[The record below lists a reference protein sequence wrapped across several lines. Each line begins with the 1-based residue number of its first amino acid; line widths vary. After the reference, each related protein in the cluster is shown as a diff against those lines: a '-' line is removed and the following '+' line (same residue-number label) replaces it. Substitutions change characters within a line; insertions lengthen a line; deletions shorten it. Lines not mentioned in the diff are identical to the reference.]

1 MGEEAEQFSDLGN
14 SSEIRKSSENTG
26 IDKELDRIR
35 LRRTDKNKKFPK
47 TFDDAVLIFGLIAG
61 IVFFIRFSSLEAPID
76 VEDGSA
82 LYIPMEG
89 LIVEEKTSNK
99 DLGDIFFQETNTPQI
114 DLHQLLNAIEGAKND
129 DKILGIFI
137 DLSDFLGGY
146 PAELLKITNQLEDF
160 KLSGKFIIAYS
171 DFFSQSAYIIASPST
186 EIISYPSGGVL
197 FQGFSSKRLFFKDFF
212 DKIGLEVIN
221 LSEGQFKTAFEN
233 LTLSSMSEDD
243 KNQRLNL
250 FSNIWKEITDVI
262 ERNRELNLGSIDY
275 FLNNIDQI
283 LEQNGG
289 DWGKASVEYKLIDS
303 LVKRGD
309 LEKYFKKEYS
319 KDENE
324 WKHVDY
330 RNYFMSKENNDEE
343 NTVAV
348 VNILGPIIDGY
359 QTSGAASGDNISALF
374 DKALKNDQIKAMVVR
389 VNTPGGSVFA
399 SELIRDALIR
409 VKEKNI
415 PIVTSMG
422 GVAASGGYWV
432 AASTDYIFAEDLTIT
447 GSIGVASV
455 IFNAEGTFNK
465 IGLNEDGVSSSVFS
479 DTYRGIYS
487 KRPNERLINLNK
499 IIIQNIYDKF
509 INLVSEGR
517 NISIEDVH
525 KLAKGQ
531 VWIGKDALKFNLI
544 DEIGSLDDAIEK
556 AASLAEIDEYNVKRI
571 HKKKSRFSNFLP
583 FLINEIGMKNEIMNK
598 NLDIEYRFESL
609 FTNISNYND
618 PKALYYL
625 CGTCLFIN

>member
-1 MGEEAEQFSDLGN
+1 MKKILNISKIFFKNLISFILFLP
-14 SSEIRKSSENTG
+14 KLLTG
-26 IDKELDRIR
+26 
-35 LRRTDKNKKFPK
+35 
-47 TFDDAVLIFGLIAG
+47 LIIIAG
-61 IVFFIRFSSLEAPID
+61 IVFFLRFSSLDRPID

-89 LIVEEKTSNK
+89 LIVEEKTSNT

-330 RNYFMSKENNDEE
+330 RNYFKSKENNDEE

-409 VKEKNI
+409 VREKNI

-487 KRPNERLINLNK
+487 KRPDERLINLNK
-499 IIIQNIYDKF
+499 IIIQNIYNKF

-517 NISIEDVH
+517 NISIDDVN

-571 HKKKSRFSNFLP
+571 YKKKSRFSNFLP
-583 FLINEIGMKNEIMNK
+583 FLINEIDMKNEIINK
-598 NLDIEYRFESL
+598 NLDIEYRFEAL

>member
-1 MGEEAEQFSDLGN
+1 MVDFLKKILNISKIFFKNLI
-14 SSEIRKSSENTG
+14 SFILFLPKLLTG
-26 IDKELDRIR
+26 
-35 LRRTDKNKKFPK
+35 
-47 TFDDAVLIFGLIAG
+47 LIIIAG
-61 IVFFIRFSSLEAPID
+61 IVFFLRFSSLDRPID

-89 LIVEEKTSNK
+89 LIVEEKTSNT

-330 RNYFMSKENNDEE
+330 RNYFKSKENNDEE

-487 KRPNERLINLNK
+487 KRPDERLINLNK

-517 NISIEDVH
+517 NISIEDVN

-571 HKKKSRFSNFLP
+571 YKKKSRFSNFLP
-583 FLINEIGMKNEIMNK
+583 FLINEIGMENEIINK
-598 NLDIEYRFESL
+598 NLDIEYRFEAL

>member
-1 MGEEAEQFSDLGN
+1 MVDFLKKILNISKIFFKNLI
-14 SSEIRKSSENTG
+14 SFILFLPKLLTG
-26 IDKELDRIR
+26 
-35 LRRTDKNKKFPK
+35 
-47 TFDDAVLIFGLIAG
+47 LIIIAG
-61 IVFFIRFSSLEAPID
+61 IVFFLRFSSLDRPID

-89 LIVEEKTSNK
+89 LIVEEKTSNT

-409 VKEKNI
+409 VREKNI

-487 KRPNERLINLNK
+487 KRPDERLINLNK

-517 NISIEDVH
+517 NISIEDVN

-571 HKKKSRFSNFLP
+571 YKKKSRFSNFLP
-583 FLINEIGMKNEIMNK
+583 FLINEIGMENEIINK
-598 NLDIEYRFESL
+598 NLDIEYRFEAL
-609 FTNISNYND
+609 FANISNYND

>member
-1 MGEEAEQFSDLGN
+1 MVDFLKKILNISKIFFKNLI
-14 SSEIRKSSENTG
+14 SFILFLPKLLTG
-26 IDKELDRIR
+26 
-35 LRRTDKNKKFPK
+35 
-47 TFDDAVLIFGLIAG
+47 LIIIAG
-61 IVFFIRFSSLEAPID
+61 IVFFLRFSSLDGPID

-89 LIVEEKTSNK
+89 LIVEEKTSNT

-262 ERNRELNLGSIDY
+262 ERNRQLNLGSIDY

-330 RNYFMSKENNDEE
+330 RNYFKSKENNDEE

-348 VNILGPIIDGY
+348 INILGPIIDGY

-487 KRPNERLINLNK
+487 KRPDERLINLNK

-517 NISIEDVH
+517 NISIEDVN

-571 HKKKSRFSNFLP
+571 YKKKSRFSNFLP
-583 FLINEIGMKNEIMNK
+583 FLINEIGMKNEIINK
-598 NLDIEYRFESL
+598 NLDIEYRFEAL

>member
-1 MGEEAEQFSDLGN
+1 MVDFLKKILNISKIFFKNLI
-14 SSEIRKSSENTG
+14 SFILFLPKLFTG
-26 IDKELDRIR
+26 
-35 LRRTDKNKKFPK
+35 
-47 TFDDAVLIFGLIAG
+47 LIIIAG
-61 IVFFIRFSSLEAPID
+61 IVFFLRFSSLDGPID

-89 LIVEEKTSNK
+89 LIVEEKTSNT

-309 LEKYFKKEYS
+309 LEKYFKEEYS

-330 RNYFMSKENNDEE
+330 RNYFKSKENNDEE

-487 KRPNERLINLNK
+487 KRPDERLINLNK

-517 NISIEDVH
+517 NISIEDVN

-598 NLDIEYRFESL
+598 NLDIEYRFEAL

>member
-1 MGEEAEQFSDLGN
+1 MVDFLKKILNISKIFFKNLI
-14 SSEIRKSSENTG
+14 SFILFLPKLLTG
-26 IDKELDRIR
+26 
-35 LRRTDKNKKFPK
+35 
-47 TFDDAVLIFGLIAG
+47 LIIIAG
-61 IVFFIRFSSLEAPID
+61 IVFFLRFSSLDRPID

-89 LIVEEKTSNK
+89 LIVEEKTSNT

-330 RNYFMSKENNDEE
+330 RNYFKSKENNDEE

-409 VKEKNI
+409 VREKNI

-487 KRPNERLINLNK
+487 KRPDERLINLNK

-517 NISIEDVH
+517 NISIEDVN

-571 HKKKSRFSNFLP
+571 YKKKSRFSNFLP
-583 FLINEIGMKNEIMNK
+583 FLINEIGIKNEIINK
-598 NLDIEYRFESL
+598 NLDIEYRFEAL

>member
-1 MGEEAEQFSDLGN
+1 MKKILNISKIFFKNLISFILFLP
-14 SSEIRKSSENTG
+14 KLLTG
-26 IDKELDRIR
+26 
-35 LRRTDKNKKFPK
+35 
-47 TFDDAVLIFGLIAG
+47 LIIIAG
-61 IVFFIRFSSLEAPID
+61 IVFFLRFSSLDRPID

-89 LIVEEKTSNK
+89 LIVEEKTSNT

-330 RNYFMSKENNDEE
+330 RNYFKSKENNDEE

-487 KRPNERLINLNK
+487 KRPDERLINLNK

-517 NISIEDVH
+517 NISIEDVN

-531 VWIGKDALKFNLI
+531 VWVGKDALKFNLI

-571 HKKKSRFSNFLP
+571 YKKKSRFSNFLP
-583 FLINEIGMKNEIMNK
+583 FLINEIGIKNEIINK
-598 NLDIEYRFESL
+598 NLDIEYRFEAL

>member
-1 MGEEAEQFSDLGN
+1 MVDFLKKILNISKIFFKNLI
-14 SSEIRKSSENTG
+14 SFILFLPKLLTG
-26 IDKELDRIR
+26 
-35 LRRTDKNKKFPK
+35 
-47 TFDDAVLIFGLIAG
+47 LIIIAG
-61 IVFFIRFSSLEAPID
+61 IVFFIRFSSLDAPID

-89 LIVEEKTSNK
+89 LIVEEKTSNT

-330 RNYFMSKENNDEE
+330 RNYFKSKENNDEE

-487 KRPNERLINLNK
+487 KRPDERLINLNK

-517 NISIEDVH
+517 NISIEDVN

-571 HKKKSRFSNFLP
+571 YKKKSRFSNFLP
-583 FLINEIGMKNEIMNK
+583 FLINEIGMKNEIINK
-598 NLDIEYRFESL
+598 NLDIEYRFEAL

>member
-1 MGEEAEQFSDLGN
+1 MVDFLKKILNISKIFFKNLI
-14 SSEIRKSSENTG
+14 SFILFLPKLLTG
-26 IDKELDRIR
+26 
-35 LRRTDKNKKFPK
+35 
-47 TFDDAVLIFGLIAG
+47 LIIIAG
-61 IVFFIRFSSLEAPID
+61 IVFFLRFSSLDRPID

-89 LIVEEKTSNK
+89 LIVEEKTSNT

-262 ERNRELNLGSIDY
+262 EKNRELNLGSIDY

-330 RNYFMSKENNDEE
+330 RNYFKSKENNDEE

-409 VKEKNI
+409 VREKNI

-487 KRPNERLINLNK
+487 KRPDERLINLNK

-517 NISIEDVH
+517 NISIEDVN

-571 HKKKSRFSNFLP
+571 YKKKSRFSNFLP
-583 FLINEIGMKNEIMNK
+583 FLINEIGMKNEIINK
-598 NLDIEYRFESL
+598 NLDIEYRFEAL

>member
-1 MGEEAEQFSDLGN
+1 MVDFLKKILNISKIFFKNLI
-14 SSEIRKSSENTG
+14 SFILFLPKLLTG
-26 IDKELDRIR
+26 
-35 LRRTDKNKKFPK
+35 
-47 TFDDAVLIFGLIAG
+47 LIIIAG
-61 IVFFIRFSSLEAPID
+61 IVFFLRFSSLDRPID

-89 LIVEEKTSNK
+89 LIVEEKTSNT

-330 RNYFMSKENNDEE
+330 RNYFKSKENNDEE

-374 DKALKNDQIKAMVVR
+374 DKALKNDQVKAMVVR

-409 VKEKNI
+409 VREKNI

-487 KRPNERLINLNK
+487 KRPDERLINLNK

-517 NISIEDVH
+517 NISIEDVN

-544 DEIGSLDDAIEK
+544 DELGSLDDAIEK
-556 AASLAEIDEYNVKRI
+556 AANLAEINKYNVEKI
-571 HKKKSRFSNFLP
+571 YKKKSRFSNFLP
-583 FLINEIGMKNEIMNK
+583 FLIDEIGMKNKMINK

>member
-1 MGEEAEQFSDLGN
+1 MVDFLKKILNISKIFFKNLI
-14 SSEIRKSSENTG
+14 SFILFLPKLLTG
-26 IDKELDRIR
+26 
-35 LRRTDKNKKFPK
+35 
-47 TFDDAVLIFGLIAG
+47 LIIIAG
-61 IVFFIRFSSLEAPID
+61 IVFFLRFSSLDRPID

-89 LIVEEKTSNK
+89 LIVEEKTSNT

-409 VKEKNI
+409 VREKNI

-487 KRPNERLINLNK
+487 KRPDERLINLNK

-517 NISIEDVH
+517 NISIEDVN

-571 HKKKSRFSNFLP
+571 YKKKSRFSNFLP
-583 FLINEIGMKNEIMNK
+583 FLINEIGIKNEIINK
-598 NLDIEYRFESL
+598 NLDIEYRFEAL

>member
-1 MGEEAEQFSDLGN
+1 MVDFLKKILNISKIFFKNLI
-14 SSEIRKSSENTG
+14 SFILFLPKLLTG
-26 IDKELDRIR
+26 
-35 LRRTDKNKKFPK
+35 
-47 TFDDAVLIFGLIAG
+47 LIIIAG
-61 IVFFIRFSSLEAPID
+61 IVFFLRFSSLDRPID

-89 LIVEEKTSNK
+89 LIVEEKTSNT

-262 ERNRELNLGSIDY
+262 EKNRELNLGSIDY

-319 KDENE
+319 KDESE

-330 RNYFMSKENNDEE
+330 RNYFKSKENNDEE

-409 VKEKNI
+409 VREKNI

-487 KRPNERLINLNK
+487 KRPDERLINLNK

-517 NISIEDVH
+517 NISIEDVN

-544 DEIGSLDDAIEK
+544 DEIGSLNDAIEK

-571 HKKKSRFSNFLP
+571 YKKKSRFSNFLP
-583 FLINEIGMKNEIMNK
+583 FLINKIGMKNEIINK
-598 NLDIEYRFESL
+598 NLDIEYRFEAL

>member
-1 MGEEAEQFSDLGN
+1 MGDFLKKILNISKIFFKNLI
-14 SSEIRKSSENTG
+14 SFILFLPKLLTG
-26 IDKELDRIR
+26 
-35 LRRTDKNKKFPK
+35 
-47 TFDDAVLIFGLIAG
+47 LIIIAG
-61 IVFFIRFSSLEAPID
+61 IVFFLRFSSLDRPID

-89 LIVEEKTSNK
+89 LIVEEKTSNT

-283 LEQNGG
+283 LEQNRG

-330 RNYFMSKENNDEE
+330 RNYFKSKENNDEE

-487 KRPNERLINLNK
+487 KRPDERLINLNK

-517 NISIEDVH
+517 NISIEDVN

-544 DEIGSLDDAIEK
+544 DEIGSLNDAIEK

-571 HKKKSRFSNFLP
+571 YKKKSRFSNFLP
-583 FLINEIGMKNEIMNK
+583 FLINKIGMKNEIMNK
-598 NLDIEYRFESL
+598 NLDIEYRFEAL

>member
-1 MGEEAEQFSDLGN
+1 MVDFLKKILNISKIFFKNLI
-14 SSEIRKSSENTG
+14 SFILFLPKLLTG
-26 IDKELDRIR
+26 
-35 LRRTDKNKKFPK
+35 
-47 TFDDAVLIFGLIAG
+47 LIIIAG
-61 IVFFIRFSSLEAPID
+61 IVFFLRFSSLDRPID

-89 LIVEEKTSNK
+89 LIVEEKTSNT

-330 RNYFMSKENNDEE
+330 RNYFKSKENNDEE

-517 NISIEDVH
+517 NISIEDVN

-531 VWIGKDALKFNLI
+531 VWIGKDALKFNLV

-571 HKKKSRFSNFLP
+571 YKKKSRFSNFLP
-583 FLINEIGMKNEIMNK
+583 FLINEIGMKNEIINK
-598 NLDIEYRFESL
+598 NLDIEYRFEAL

>member
-1 MGEEAEQFSDLGN
+1 MVDFLKKILNISKIFFKNLL
-14 SSEIRKSSENTG
+14 SFILFLPKLLTG
-26 IDKELDRIR
+26 
-35 LRRTDKNKKFPK
+35 
-47 TFDDAVLIFGLIAG
+47 LIIIAG
-61 IVFFIRFSSLEAPID
+61 IVFFLRFSSLDRPID

-89 LIVEEKTSNK
+89 LIVEEKTSNT

-330 RNYFMSKENNDEE
+330 RNYFKSKENNDEE

-487 KRPNERLINLNK
+487 KRPDERLINLNK

-517 NISIEDVH
+517 NISIEDVN

-571 HKKKSRFSNFLP
+571 YKKKSRFSNFLP
-583 FLINEIGMKNEIMNK
+583 FLINEIGMENEIINK
-598 NLDIEYRFESL
+598 NLDIEYRFEAL

>member
-1 MGEEAEQFSDLGN
+1 MVDFLKKILNISKIFFKNLI
-14 SSEIRKSSENTG
+14 SFILFLPKLLTG
-26 IDKELDRIR
+26 
-35 LRRTDKNKKFPK
+35 
-47 TFDDAVLIFGLIAG
+47 LIIIAG
-61 IVFFIRFSSLEAPID
+61 IVFFLRFSSLDGPID

-89 LIVEEKTSNK
+89 LIVEEKTSNT

-243 KNQRLNL
+243 KYQRLNL

-283 LEQNGG
+283 LEQNRG

-319 KDENE
+319 SDENE

-330 RNYFMSKENNDEE
+330 RNYFKSKENNDEE

-487 KRPNERLINLNK
+487 KRPDERLINLNK

-517 NISIEDVH
+517 NISIEDVN

-571 HKKKSRFSNFLP
+571 YKKKSRFSNFLP
-583 FLINEIGMKNEIMNK
+583 FLINEIGMKNEIINK
-598 NLDIEYRFESL
+598 NLDIEYRFEAL

>member
-1 MGEEAEQFSDLGN
+1 MGDFLKKILNISKIFFKNLI
-14 SSEIRKSSENTG
+14 SFILFLPKLLTG
-26 IDKELDRIR
+26 
-35 LRRTDKNKKFPK
+35 
-47 TFDDAVLIFGLIAG
+47 LIIIAG
-61 IVFFIRFSSLEAPID
+61 IVFFLRFSSLDRPID

-89 LIVEEKTSNK
+89 LIVEEKTSNT

-309 LEKYFKKEYS
+309 LEKYFKEEYS

-330 RNYFMSKENNDEE
+330 RNYFKSKENNDEE

-409 VKEKNI
+409 VREKNI

-487 KRPNERLINLNK
+487 KRPDERLINLNK

-517 NISIEDVH
+517 NISIEDVN

-571 HKKKSRFSNFLP
+571 YKKKSRFSNFLP
-583 FLINEIGMKNEIMNK
+583 FLINEIGMKNEIINK
-598 NLDIEYRFESL
+598 NLDIEYRFEAL

>member
-1 MGEEAEQFSDLGN
+1 MVDFLKKILNISKIFFKNLI
-14 SSEIRKSSENTG
+14 SFILFLPKLLTG
-26 IDKELDRIR
+26 
-35 LRRTDKNKKFPK
+35 
-47 TFDDAVLIFGLIAG
+47 LIIIAG
-61 IVFFIRFSSLEAPID
+61 IVFFLRFSSLDRPID

-89 LIVEEKTSNK
+89 LIVEEKTSNT

-487 KRPNERLINLNK
+487 KRPDERLINLNK

-517 NISIEDVH
+517 NISIEDVN

-571 HKKKSRFSNFLP
+571 YKKKSRFSNFLP
-583 FLINEIGMKNEIMNK
+583 FLINEIGMENEIINK
-598 NLDIEYRFESL
+598 NLDIEYRFEAL

>member
-1 MGEEAEQFSDLGN
+1 MKKILNISKIFFKNLISFILFLP
-14 SSEIRKSSENTG
+14 KLLTG
-26 IDKELDRIR
+26 
-35 LRRTDKNKKFPK
+35 
-47 TFDDAVLIFGLIAG
+47 LIIIAG
-61 IVFFIRFSSLEAPID
+61 IVFFLRFSSLDRPID

-89 LIVEEKTSNK
+89 LIVEEKTSNT

-330 RNYFMSKENNDEE
+330 RNYFKSKENNDEE

-409 VKEKNI
+409 VREKNI

-487 KRPNERLINLNK
+487 KRPDERLINLNK

-517 NISIEDVH
+517 NISIEDVN

-583 FLINEIGMKNEIMNK
+583 FLINEIGIKNEIMNK
-598 NLDIEYRFESL
+598 NLDIEYRFEAL

>member
-1 MGEEAEQFSDLGN
+1 MVDFL
-14 SSEIRKSSENTG
+14 
-26 IDKELDRIR
+26 
-35 LRRTDKNKKFPK
+35 KKILNISK
-47 TFDDAVLIFGLIAG
+47 TFFKNLISFILFLPKLLTGLIIIAG
-61 IVFFIRFSSLEAPID
+61 IVFFLRFSSLDRPID

-89 LIVEEKTSNK
+89 LIVEEKKSNT

-114 DLHQLLNAIEGAKND
+114 DLHQLLNAIKGAKSD

-330 RNYFMSKENNDEE
+330 RNYFKSKENNDEE

-487 KRPNERLINLNK
+487 KRPDERLINLNK

-517 NISIEDVH
+517 NISIEDVN

-598 NLDIEYRFESL
+598 NLDIEYRFEAL

>member
-1 MGEEAEQFSDLGN
+1 MVDFLKKILNISKIFFKNLI
-14 SSEIRKSSENTG
+14 SFILFLPKLLTG
-26 IDKELDRIR
+26 
-35 LRRTDKNKKFPK
+35 
-47 TFDDAVLIFGLIAG
+47 LIIIAG
-61 IVFFIRFSSLEAPID
+61 IVFFLRFSSLDRPID

-89 LIVEEKTSNK
+89 LIVEEKTSNT

-309 LEKYFKKEYS
+309 LEKYFKEEYS

-330 RNYFMSKENNDEE
+330 RNYFKSKENNDEE

-409 VKEKNI
+409 VREKNI

-487 KRPNERLINLNK
+487 KRPDERLINLNK

-517 NISIEDVH
+517 NISIEDVN

-571 HKKKSRFSNFLP
+571 YKKKSRFSNFLP
-583 FLINEIGMKNEIMNK
+583 FLINEIGMKNEIINK
-598 NLDIEYRFESL
+598 NLDIEYRFEAL

>member
-1 MGEEAEQFSDLGN
+1 MKKILNISKIFFKNLISFILFLP
-14 SSEIRKSSENTG
+14 KLLTG
-26 IDKELDRIR
+26 
-35 LRRTDKNKKFPK
+35 
-47 TFDDAVLIFGLIAG
+47 LIIIAG
-61 IVFFIRFSSLEAPID
+61 IVFFLRFSSLDRPID

-89 LIVEEKTSNK
+89 LIVEEKTSNT

-114 DLHQLLNAIEGAKND
+114 DLYQLLNAIEGAKND

-330 RNYFMSKENNDEE
+330 RNYFKSKENNDEE

-409 VKEKNI
+409 VREKNI

-487 KRPNERLINLNK
+487 KRPDERLINLNK

-517 NISIEDVH
+517 NISIEDVN

-571 HKKKSRFSNFLP
+571 YKKKSRFSNFLP
-583 FLINEIGMKNEIMNK
+583 FLINEIGMENEIINK
-598 NLDIEYRFESL
+598 NLDIEYRFEAL

>member
-1 MGEEAEQFSDLGN
+1 MVDFLKK
-14 SSEIRKSSENTG
+14 ILHITKIFFKSLISF
-26 IDKELDRIR
+26 ILF
-35 LRRTDKNKKFPK
+35 LPK
-47 TFDDAVLIFGLIAG
+47 LFTVLIIIAG
-61 IVFFIRFSSLEAPID
+61 IVFFLQFSLLDGPID

-89 LIVEEKTSNK
+89 LIVEEKTSNT

-160 KLSGKFIIAYS
+160 KRSGKFIITYS

-309 LEKYFKKEYS
+309 LEKYFKEEYS

-330 RNYFMSKENNDEE
+330 RNYFKSKENNDEE

-487 KRPNERLINLNK
+487 KRPDERLINLNK

-517 NISIEDVH
+517 NISIEDVN

-571 HKKKSRFSNFLP
+571 YKKKSRFSNFLP
-583 FLINEIGMKNEIMNK
+583 FLINEIGMKNEIINK
-598 NLDIEYRFESL
+598 NLDIDYRFEAL

>member
-1 MGEEAEQFSDLGN
+1 MVDFLKKILNISKIFFKNLI
-14 SSEIRKSSENTG
+14 SFILFLPKLLTG
-26 IDKELDRIR
+26 
-35 LRRTDKNKKFPK
+35 
-47 TFDDAVLIFGLIAG
+47 LIIIAG
-61 IVFFIRFSSLEAPID
+61 IVFFLRFSSLDRPID

-89 LIVEEKTSNK
+89 LIVEEKTSNT

-309 LEKYFKKEYS
+309 LEKYFKEEYS

-330 RNYFMSKENNDEE
+330 RNYFKSKENNDEE

-487 KRPNERLINLNK
+487 KRPDERLINLNK

-517 NISIEDVH
+517 NISIEDVN

-571 HKKKSRFSNFLP
+571 YKKKSRFSNFLP
-583 FLINEIGMKNEIMNK
+583 FLINEIGMKNEIINK
-598 NLDIEYRFESL
+598 NLDIEYKFEAL

>member
-1 MGEEAEQFSDLGN
+1 MVDFLKKILNISKIFFKNLI
-14 SSEIRKSSENTG
+14 SFILFLPKLLTG
-26 IDKELDRIR
+26 
-35 LRRTDKNKKFPK
+35 
-47 TFDDAVLIFGLIAG
+47 LIIIAG
-61 IVFFIRFSSLEAPID
+61 IVFFLRFSSLDRPID

-89 LIVEEKTSNK
+89 LIVEEKTSNT

-330 RNYFMSKENNDEE
+330 RNYFKSKENNDEE

-487 KRPNERLINLNK
+487 KRPDERLINLNK

-517 NISIEDVH
+517 NISIEDVN

-571 HKKKSRFSNFLP
+571 YKKKSRFSNFLP
-583 FLINEIGMKNEIMNK
+583 FLINEIGMKNEIINK
-598 NLDIEYRFESL
+598 NLDIEYRFEAL

>member
-1 MGEEAEQFSDLGN
+1 MVDFLKKILNISKIFFKNLI
-14 SSEIRKSSENTG
+14 SFILFLPKLLTG
-26 IDKELDRIR
+26 
-35 LRRTDKNKKFPK
+35 
-47 TFDDAVLIFGLIAG
+47 LIIIAG
-61 IVFFIRFSSLEAPID
+61 IVFFLRFSSLDRPID

-89 LIVEEKTSNK
+89 LIVEEKTSNT

-330 RNYFMSKENNDEE
+330 RKYFKSKENNDEE

-487 KRPNERLINLNK
+487 KRPDERLINLNK

-517 NISIEDVH
+517 NISIEDVN

-571 HKKKSRFSNFLP
+571 YKKKSRFSNFLP
-583 FLINEIGMKNEIMNK
+583 FLINEIGMKNEIINK
-598 NLDIEYRFESL
+598 NLGIEYRFEAL

>member
-1 MGEEAEQFSDLGN
+1 MVDFLKKILNISKIFFKNLI
-14 SSEIRKSSENTG
+14 SFILFLPKLFTG
-26 IDKELDRIR
+26 
-35 LRRTDKNKKFPK
+35 
-47 TFDDAVLIFGLIAG
+47 LIIIAG
-61 IVFFIRFSSLEAPID
+61 IVFFLRFSSLDGPID

-89 LIVEEKTSNK
+89 LIVEEKTSNT

-250 FSNIWKEITDVI
+250 FSNIWKEITDEI
-262 ERNRELNLGSIDY
+262 ERNRQLNLGSIDY

-283 LEQNGG
+283 LQQNGG

-330 RNYFMSKENNDEE
+330 RNYFKSKENNDEE

-487 KRPNERLINLNK
+487 KRPDERLINLNK

-517 NISIEDVH
+517 NISIEDVN

-571 HKKKSRFSNFLP
+571 YKKKSRFSNFLP
-583 FLINEIGMKNEIMNK
+583 FLINEIGMKNEIINK
-598 NLDIEYRFESL
+598 NLGIEYRFEAL

-625 CGTCLFIN
+625 CGTWLFIN

>member
-1 MGEEAEQFSDLGN
+1 MKKILNISKIFFKNLISFILFLP
-14 SSEIRKSSENTG
+14 KLLTG
-26 IDKELDRIR
+26 
-35 LRRTDKNKKFPK
+35 
-47 TFDDAVLIFGLIAG
+47 LIIIAG
-61 IVFFIRFSSLEAPID
+61 IVFFLRFSSLDRPID

-89 LIVEEKTSNK
+89 LIVEEKTSNT

-330 RNYFMSKENNDEE
+330 RNYFKSKENNDEE

-409 VKEKNI
+409 VREKNI

-487 KRPNERLINLNK
+487 KRPDERLINLNK

-517 NISIEDVH
+517 NISIEDVN

-571 HKKKSRFSNFLP
+571 YKKKSRFSNFLP
-583 FLINEIGMKNEIMNK
+583 FLINEIGMENEIINK
-598 NLDIEYRFESL
+598 NLDIEYRFEAL

>member
-1 MGEEAEQFSDLGN
+1 MVDFLKKILNISK
-14 SSEIRKSSENTG
+14 IFF
-26 IDKELDRIR
+26 
-35 LRRTDKNKKFPK
+35 KNLISFILFLPKFL
-47 TFDDAVLIFGLIAG
+47 TGLIIIVG
-61 IVFFIRFSSLEAPID
+61 IVFFIRFSSLDGPID
-76 VEDGSA
+76 VEDGST

-89 LIVEEKTSNK
+89 LIVEEKTSNT

-129 DKILGIFI
+129 NKILGVFI

-197 FQGFSSKRLFFKDFF
+197 LQGFSSKRLFFKDFF
-212 DKIGLEVIN
+212 NKIGLEVIN

-233 LTLSSMSEDD
+233 LTLSSMSDDD

-262 ERNRELNLGSIDY
+262 ERNRELNQGSIDY
-275 FLNNIDQI
+275 YLNNIDQI
-283 LEQNGG
+283 LQQNGG

-309 LEKYFKKEYS
+309 LKKYFKEEYS

-330 RNYFMSKENNDEE
+330 RNYFKSKENNDEE
-343 NTVAV
+343 STVAV

-359 QTSGAASGDNISALF
+359 QTSGATSGDNISALF

-465 IGLNEDGVSSSVFS
+465 IGLNVDGVSSSVFS

-487 KRPNERLINLNK
+487 KRPDERLINLNK

-517 NISIEDVH
+517 NISIEDVN

-556 AASLAEIDEYNVKRI
+556 AANLAEIEKYNVKRI
-571 HKKKSRFSNFLP
+571 YKKKSRFSNFLP
-583 FLINEIGMKNEIMNK
+583 FLMNEIGMKNEIINK
-598 NLDIEYRFESL
+598 NLDIEYKFEAL

>member
-1 MGEEAEQFSDLGN
+1 MVDFLKKILNISKIFFKNLI
-14 SSEIRKSSENTG
+14 SFILFLPKLLTG
-26 IDKELDRIR
+26 
-35 LRRTDKNKKFPK
+35 
-47 TFDDAVLIFGLIAG
+47 LIIIAG
-61 IVFFIRFSSLEAPID
+61 IVFFLRFSSLDRPID

-89 LIVEEKTSNK
+89 LIVEEKTSNT

-309 LEKYFKKEYS
+309 LEKYFKEEYS

-330 RNYFMSKENNDEE
+330 RNYFKSKENNDEE

-409 VKEKNI
+409 VREKNI

-487 KRPNERLINLNK
+487 KRPDERLINLNK

-517 NISIEDVH
+517 NISIEDVN

-571 HKKKSRFSNFLP
+571 YKKKSRFSNFLP
-583 FLINEIGMKNEIMNK
+583 FLINEIGMENEIINK
-598 NLDIEYRFESL
+598 NLDIEYRFEAL
-609 FTNISNYND
+609 FANISNYND

>member
-1 MGEEAEQFSDLGN
+1 MVDFLKKILNISKIFFKNLI
-14 SSEIRKSSENTG
+14 SFILFLPKLLTG
-26 IDKELDRIR
+26 
-35 LRRTDKNKKFPK
+35 
-47 TFDDAVLIFGLIAG
+47 LIIIAG
-61 IVFFIRFSSLEAPID
+61 IVFFLRFSSLDRPID

-89 LIVEEKTSNK
+89 LIVEEKTSNT

-146 PAELLKITNQLEDF
+146 PAELLRITNQLEDF

-330 RNYFMSKENNDEE
+330 RNYFKSKENNDEE

-409 VKEKNI
+409 VREKNI

-487 KRPNERLINLNK
+487 KRPDERLINLNK

-517 NISIEDVH
+517 NISIEDVN

-571 HKKKSRFSNFLP
+571 YKKKSRFSNFLP
-583 FLINEIGMKNEIMNK
+583 FLINEIGMKNEIINK
-598 NLDIEYRFESL
+598 NLDIEYRFEAL

>member
-1 MGEEAEQFSDLGN
+1 MVDFLKKILNISKIFFKNLL
-14 SSEIRKSSENTG
+14 SFILFLPKLLTG
-26 IDKELDRIR
+26 
-35 LRRTDKNKKFPK
+35 
-47 TFDDAVLIFGLIAG
+47 LIIIAG
-61 IVFFIRFSSLEAPID
+61 IVFFLRFSSLDRPID

-89 LIVEEKTSNK
+89 LIVEEKTSNT

-289 DWGKASVEYKLIDS
+289 VWGKASVEYKLIDS

-330 RNYFMSKENNDEE
+330 RNYFKSKENNDEE

-409 VKEKNI
+409 VREKNI

-487 KRPNERLINLNK
+487 KRPDERLINLNK

-517 NISIEDVH
+517 NISIEDVN

-571 HKKKSRFSNFLP
+571 YKKKSRFSNFLP
-583 FLINEIGMKNEIMNK
+583 FLINEIGIKNEIINK
-598 NLDIEYRFESL
+598 NLDIEYRFEAL

>member
-1 MGEEAEQFSDLGN
+1 MGDFLKKILNISKIFFKNLI
-14 SSEIRKSSENTG
+14 SFILFLPKLLTG
-26 IDKELDRIR
+26 
-35 LRRTDKNKKFPK
+35 
-47 TFDDAVLIFGLIAG
+47 LIIIAG
-61 IVFFIRFSSLEAPID
+61 IVFFLRFSSLDGPID

-89 LIVEEKTSNK
+89 LIVEEKTSNT

-262 ERNRELNLGSIDY
+262 EKNRELNLGSIDY

-309 LEKYFKKEYS
+309 LEKYFKEEYS

-330 RNYFMSKENNDEE
+330 RNYFKSKENNDEE

-348 VNILGPIIDGY
+348 VNILGPIIDGN

-374 DKALKNDQIKAMVVR
+374 DKALKNDQVKAMVVR

-409 VKEKNI
+409 VREKNI

-487 KRPNERLINLNK
+487 KRPDERLINLNK

-517 NISIEDVH
+517 NILIEDVN

-571 HKKKSRFSNFLP
+571 YKKKSRFSNFLP
-583 FLINEIGMKNEIMNK
+583 FLINEIGIKNEIINK
-598 NLDIEYRFESL
+598 NLDIEYRFEAL

>member
-1 MGEEAEQFSDLGN
+1 MKKILNISKIFFKNLISFILFLP
-14 SSEIRKSSENTG
+14 KLLTG
-26 IDKELDRIR
+26 
-35 LRRTDKNKKFPK
+35 
-47 TFDDAVLIFGLIAG
+47 LIIIAG
-61 IVFFIRFSSLEAPID
+61 IVFFLRFSSLDRPID

-89 LIVEEKTSNK
+89 LIVEEKTSNT

-330 RNYFMSKENNDEE
+330 RNYFKSKENNDEE

-409 VKEKNI
+409 VREKNI

-487 KRPNERLINLNK
+487 KRPDERLINLNK

-517 NISIEDVH
+517 NISIEDVN

-571 HKKKSRFSNFLP
+571 YKKKSRFSNFLP
-583 FLINEIGMKNEIMNK
+583 FLINEIGMKNEIINK
-598 NLDIEYRFESL
+598 NLDIEYRFEAL

>member
-1 MGEEAEQFSDLGN
+1 MVDFLKKILNISKIFFKNLI
-14 SSEIRKSSENTG
+14 SFILFLPKLLTG
-26 IDKELDRIR
+26 
-35 LRRTDKNKKFPK
+35 
-47 TFDDAVLIFGLIAG
+47 LIIIAG
-61 IVFFIRFSSLEAPID
+61 IVFFLRFSSLDRPID

-89 LIVEEKTSNK
+89 LIVEQKTSNT

-114 DLHQLLNAIEGAKND
+114 DLHQLINAIEGAKND
-129 DKILGIFI
+129 NKILGIFI

-330 RNYFMSKENNDEE
+330 RNYFKSKENNDEE

-487 KRPNERLINLNK
+487 KRPDERLINLNK

-517 NISIEDVH
+517 NISIEDVN

-571 HKKKSRFSNFLP
+571 YKKKSRFSNFLP
-583 FLINEIGMKNEIMNK
+583 FLINEIGMKNEIINK
-598 NLDIEYRFESL
+598 NLDIEYRFEAL

>member
-1 MGEEAEQFSDLGN
+1 MVDFLKKILNISKIFFKNLL
-14 SSEIRKSSENTG
+14 SFILFLPKLLTG
-26 IDKELDRIR
+26 
-35 LRRTDKNKKFPK
+35 
-47 TFDDAVLIFGLIAG
+47 LIIIAG
-61 IVFFIRFSSLEAPID
+61 IVFFLRFSSLDRPID

-89 LIVEEKTSNK
+89 LIVEEKTSNT

-330 RNYFMSKENNDEE
+330 RNYFKSKENNDEE

-409 VKEKNI
+409 VREKNI

-487 KRPNERLINLNK
+487 KRPDERLINLNK

-517 NISIEDVH
+517 NISIEDVN

-598 NLDIEYRFESL
+598 NLDIEYRFEAL

>member
-1 MGEEAEQFSDLGN
+1 MVDFLKKILNISKIFFKNLI
-14 SSEIRKSSENTG
+14 SFILFLPKLLTG
-26 IDKELDRIR
+26 
-35 LRRTDKNKKFPK
+35 
-47 TFDDAVLIFGLIAG
+47 LIIIAG
-61 IVFFIRFSSLEAPID
+61 IVFFLRFSSLDRPID

-89 LIVEEKTSNK
+89 LIVEEKTFNT

-330 RNYFMSKENNDEE
+330 RNYYKSKENNDEE

-487 KRPNERLINLNK
+487 KRPDERLISLNK

-517 NISIEDVH
+517 NISIEDVN

-571 HKKKSRFSNFLP
+571 YKKKSRFSNFLP
-583 FLINEIGMKNEIMNK
+583 FLINEIGMKNEIINK
-598 NLDIEYRFESL
+598 NLDIEHRFEAL

>member
-1 MGEEAEQFSDLGN
+1 MKKILNISKIFFKNLISFILFLP
-14 SSEIRKSSENTG
+14 KLLTG
-26 IDKELDRIR
+26 
-35 LRRTDKNKKFPK
+35 
-47 TFDDAVLIFGLIAG
+47 LIIIAG
-61 IVFFIRFSSLEAPID
+61 IVFFLRFSSLDRPID

-89 LIVEEKTSNK
+89 LIVEEKTSNT

-262 ERNRELNLGSIDY
+262 EKNRDLNLGSIDY

-330 RNYFMSKENNDEE
+330 RNYFKSKENNDEE

-409 VKEKNI
+409 VREKNI

-487 KRPNERLINLNK
+487 KRPDERLINLNK

-517 NISIEDVH
+517 NISIEDVN

-571 HKKKSRFSNFLP
+571 YKKKSRFSNFLP
-583 FLINEIGMKNEIMNK
+583 FLINEIGMENEIINK
-598 NLDIEYRFESL
+598 NLDIEYRFEAL

>member
-1 MGEEAEQFSDLGN
+1 MVDFLKKILNISKIFFKNLI
-14 SSEIRKSSENTG
+14 SFILFLPKLLTG
-26 IDKELDRIR
+26 
-35 LRRTDKNKKFPK
+35 
-47 TFDDAVLIFGLIAG
+47 LIIIAG
-61 IVFFIRFSSLEAPID
+61 IVFFLRFSSLDRPID

-89 LIVEEKTSNK
+89 LIVEEKTSNT

-330 RNYFMSKENNDEE
+330 RNYFKSKENNDEE

-487 KRPNERLINLNK
+487 KRPDERLINLNK

-517 NISIEDVH
+517 NISIEDVN

-571 HKKKSRFSNFLP
+571 YKKRSRFSNFLT
-583 FLINEIGMKNEIMNK
+583 FLINEIGMKNEIINK
-598 NLDIEYRFESL
+598 NLDIEYRFEAL
-609 FTNISNYND
+609 FTNITNYND